1 MEILISSDLEHIFSK
16 RLFKYIGWGGG
27 EGLYFS

>member
-16 RLFKYIGWGGG
+16 HLFKFKYIGEG